1 MFKGMYSTIFKLNL
15 GQVLIPITT
24 IIYSIKNTRIWTFNN
39 KLFNALTPEIFADNT
54 NLQNCLRRQT
64 NSTDL

>member
-1 MFKGMYSTIFKLNL
+1 MYSTIFKLNL
-15 GQVLIPITT
+15 GRALIPITT

-39 KLFNALTPEIFADNT
+39 KLFNALTPEILADNT
-54 NLQNCLRRQT
+54 DLQNCLRRQT